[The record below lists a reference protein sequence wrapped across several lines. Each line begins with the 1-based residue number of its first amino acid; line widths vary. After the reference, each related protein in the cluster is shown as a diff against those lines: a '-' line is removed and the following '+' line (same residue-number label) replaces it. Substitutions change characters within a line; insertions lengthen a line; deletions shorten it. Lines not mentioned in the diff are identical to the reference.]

1 MRGLIIGRYQPFHK
15 GHLEVIKCVL
25 NEVNE
30 LIIGIGSAQI
40 SHTLENPFTAGERI
54 TMISEALKEEG
65 LRDKCYYIIPIP
77 DIWNN
82 SLWVRHVISLTP
94 SFDIVYTGNPLARRL
109 FMEEGIIVKEVPM
122 FDRKKYSGT
131 EIRKRMILG
140 EDWESLVPPAVARV
154 IKQIKG
160 VERLRDITKSD
171 KLTHL
176 KGGDIS
182 P

>member
-15 GHLEVIKCVL
+15 GHLEVVKCVL
-25 NEVNE
+25 KEVDD

-65 LRDKCYYIIPIP
+65 LKCHYIIPIP

-82 SLWVRHVISLTP
+82 SLWVKHVIALTP
-94 SFDIVYTGNPLARRL
+94 SFNVVYTGNPLARRL
-109 FMEEGIIVKEVPM
+109 FMEEGVEVREVPM
-122 FDRKKYSGT
+122 FDRRKYSGT
-131 EIRKRMILG
+131 EIRRRMIMG

-160 VERLRDITKSD
+160 VERLRDITRSD
-171 KLTHL
+171 ELTHL
-176 KGGDIS
+176 RRGDIS